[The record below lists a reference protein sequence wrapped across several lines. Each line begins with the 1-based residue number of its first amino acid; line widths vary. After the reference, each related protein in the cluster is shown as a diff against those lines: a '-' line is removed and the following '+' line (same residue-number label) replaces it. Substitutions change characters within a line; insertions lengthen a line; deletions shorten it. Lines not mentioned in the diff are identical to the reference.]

1 MLVAIVEDNFGIRK
15 NLVELFELYDYE
27 TISSE
32 NGSDGLNKIMKY
44 KPNIVVADIMMPDMD
59 GITMIEKLR
68 AKLEYR
74 HIPVIFLTAKN
85 SLADKIR
92 GLETG
97 AVDYIT
103 KPFETKEL
111 LQKVNNLL
119 ELGKRQMVNALST
132 PNKHTFESSDQTFLS
147 KLRTIIEANI
157 SNEKLDV
164 YLLALA
170 LNFSTSSIHKKVKQ
184 ITNKSTNQFIREY
197 RLERA
202 KQMIEDQHANVSEI
216 AFSLGFNSV
225 SYFSKSY
232 KDYFGQNPKKSNSK
246 THDI

>member
-1 MLVAIVEDNFGIRK
+1 MV
-15 NLVELFELYDYE
+15 
-27 TISSE
+27 
-32 NGSDGLNKIMKY
+32 
-44 KPNIVVADIMMPDMD
+44 
-59 GITMIEKLR
+59 EKLR
-68 AKLEYR
+68 AEPEYR
-74 HIPVIFLTAKN
+74 HIPIIFLTAKS
-85 SLADKIR
+85 SLEDKLR

-103 KPFETKEL
+103 KPFESKEL
-111 LQKVNNLL
+111 LQKVSNLL

-132 PNKHTFESSDQTFLS
+132 PNKQSFESADQTFLT
-147 KLRTIIEANI
+147 KLRTVIEANI

-164 YLLALA
+164 YMLALA

-202 KQMIEDQHANVSEI
+202 KQMIEDQHANISEI

-225 SYFSKSY
+225 SYFSKSF
-232 KDYFGQNPKKSNSK
+232 KDYFGQNPKKSSSK
-246 THDI
+246 ITP

>member
-1 MLVAIVEDNFGIRK
+1 
-15 NLVELFELYDYE
+15 
-27 TISSE
+27 
-32 NGSDGLNKIMKY
+32 
-44 KPNIVVADIMMPDMD
+44 
-59 GITMIEKLR
+59 
-68 AKLEYR
+68 
-74 HIPVIFLTAKN
+74 
-85 SLADKIR
+85 
-92 GLETG
+92 
-97 AVDYIT
+97 
-103 KPFETKEL
+103 
-111 LQKVNNLL
+111 
-119 ELGKRQMVNALST
+119 MVNALST
-132 PNKHTFESSDQTFLS
+132 PNKHTFESSDKTFLS

-164 YLLALA
+164 YMLALA

>member
-1 MLVAIVEDNFGIRK
+1 MLVAIVEDNIGIRK
-15 NLVELFELYDYE
+15 SLVELFELYDYE
-27 TISSE
+27 TIASE
-32 NGSDGLNKIMKY
+32 NGNDGLTKIKKY
-44 KPNIVVADIMMPDMD
+44 KPNIIVADIMMPDMD
-59 GITMIEKLR
+59 GLTMVEKLR
-68 AKLEYR
+68 ENADFK
-74 HIPVIFLTAKN
+74 HIPIIFLTAKS
-85 SLADKIR
+85 SLEDKIK

-103 KPFETKEL
+103 KPFESKEL
-111 LQKVNNLL
+111 LQKVSNLL
-119 ELGKRQMVNALST
+119 ELGKRQVVNALST
-132 PNKHTFESSDQTFLS
+132 PDKQNFESADQAFLG
-147 KLRTIIEANI
+147 KLRNVIEDNI

-164 YLLALA
+164 YVLALA
-170 LNFSTSSIHKKVKQ
+170 LNFSTSSIHKKIKQ

-232 KDYFGQNPKKSNSK
+232 KDYFGQNPKKSSPKNI
-246 THDI
+246 TN

>member
-1 MLVAIVEDNFGIRK
+1 MLVAIVEDNIGIRK

-32 NGSDGLNKIMKY
+32 NGRDGLSKIMKY

-59 GITMIEKLR
+59 GLTMVEKMR
-68 AKLEYR
+68 AEPDFK
-74 HIPVIFLTAKN
+74 HIPIIFLTAKS
-85 SLADKIR
+85 SLDDRIR

-103 KPFETKEL
+103 KPFESKEL
-111 LQKVNNLL
+111 LQKVSNLL

-132 PNKHTFESSDQTFLS
+132 PNKQTFESSDQAFLTR
-147 KLRTIIEANI
+147 LRTLIEANI

-164 YLLALA
+164 YMLALA

-184 ITNKSTNQFIREY
+184 ITGKSTNQFIREY

-202 KQMIEDQHANVSEI
+202 KQMIEDQHANISEI

-232 KDYFGQNPKKSNSK
+232 KDYFGQNPKKSSSK
-246 THDI
+246 NI